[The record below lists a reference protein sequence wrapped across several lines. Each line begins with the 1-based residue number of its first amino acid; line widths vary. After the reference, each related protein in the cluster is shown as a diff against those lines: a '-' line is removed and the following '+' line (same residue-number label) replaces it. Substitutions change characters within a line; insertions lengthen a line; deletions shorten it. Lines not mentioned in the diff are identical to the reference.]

1 VIYFSEGKQQFSCS
15 VCRYRDPL
23 VDGTKLHSDN
33 CVYRALE
40 RETDDLLAAMLDAE
54 GDRPEHSGTVFQDLE
69 DAKKEIAILNA
80 QVEGWDYIK
89 GRIELVL
96 GTYPREHESWH
107 ANIIAA
113 IQALQSPQADT
124 EGNASPAPPEG
135 IAHEWRFDTI
145 IGHYRCNRCLARDD
159 GSHGPT
165 CPKAILPDPPVQP

>member
-1 VIYFSEGKQQFSCS
+1 
-15 VCRYRDPL
+15 
-23 VDGTKLHSDN
+23 
-33 CVYRALE
+33 
-40 RETDDLLAAMLDAE
+40 MLDAE